1 MRRTFSYAAVTND
14 GAQRSRCAFFNSL
27 LLNPAA
33 QDNAIKASIIAH
45 DVKSAKV
52 PGGCKQPANSRPL
65 IMPDFKH
72 QRTAFN
78 QQRGTLRNPAAIHL
92 KTVRA
97 AVKGCARL
105 IIPDIRRQL
114 LNITGCDIGRV

>member
-1 MRRTFSYAAVTND
+1 MDADTDCDSDCHAESASAAH
-14 GAQRSRCAFFNSL
+14 
-27 LLNPAA
+27 
-33 QDNAIKASIIAH
+33 DNALKSGIIAH
-45 DVKSAKV
+45 DVNSAKM
-52 PGGCKQPANSRPL
+52 PGGCKQSADSRPL

-97 AVKGCARL
+97 AVKGLRAAHT
-105 IIPDIRRQL
+105 P
-114 LNITGCDIGRV
+114 